1 MKEKITKGLSIKDKS
16 IRNNLLKIYPHIEN
30 LNNNDMEK
38 PMKLIENNI
47 IYENDRNIFDN
58 SVEILNNFLEK
69 NRNMKVN
76 SELTNG
82 LIEYISENDYNV
94 YNEENKKIDDEY
106 EDKKNIFEKIKDE
119 VDKEVR
125 KQLIEKSNE

>member
-1 MKEKITKGLSIKDKS
+1 
-16 IRNNLLKIYPHIEN
+16 
-30 LNNNDMEK
+30 MEK

-119 VDKEVR
+119 VDK
-125 KQLIEKSNE
+125 